1 MFRAMSS
8 KFAYYMLHMSLVK
21 NVQAQPIKQILINSF
36 LAGLMLKKAI
46 HFSSSEL
53 TFLTTKFTNT
63 KTRQICN
70 C

>member
-1 MFRAMSS
+1 MVWAMSS
-8 KFAYYMLHMSLVK
+8 KFAYYMLLMSVVK
-21 NVQAQPIKQILINSF
+21 SVQAEPIKQILINLF